1 MKKAALILILF
12 GCLAGLSF
20 GDSNHNFG
28 LGIMLGEPT
37 GLSFKI
43 WNRQTVAW
51 DAGAA
56 WSFVGGKYFQVHGD
70 FLLHNFNLFRIDT
83 GRMALY
89 YGVGARVKFGSSDS
103 DGGSSTVLSLR
114 VPLGVSYEFERTPVE
129 LFLEVV
135 PMLDLVPSTEVQ
147 MAGAIGFR
155 YYF

>member
-20 GDSNHNFG
+20 GQSKHNIG
-28 LGIMLGEPT
+28 LGIMFGEPT
-37 GLSFKI
+37 GLSFKM
-43 WNRQTVAW
+43 WNRQTVAF

-56 WSFVGGKYFQVHGD
+56 WSFVGGKFFQLHGD
-70 FLLHNFNLFRIDT
+70 LLFHNFSLFRVET

-89 YGVGARVKFGSSDS
+89 YGFGGRIKFADS
-103 DGGSSTVLSLR
+103 TTVSLR
-114 VPLGVSYEFERTPVE
+114 VPIGISYEFERTPAE

-135 PMLDLVPSTEVQ
+135 PMIDLIPATEVN

>member
-1 MKKAALILILF
+1 MKKAALVLILF

-20 GDSNHNFG
+20 GESNHSVG

-37 GLSFKI
+37 GISFKI

-56 WSFVGGKYFQVHGD
+56 WSFVGGKYFQIHGD
-70 FLLHNFNLFRIDT
+70 FLLHNFNLLKVET
-83 GRMALY
+83 GRMAFY
-89 YGVGARVKFGSSDS
+89 YGAGARIKFGSSDTTANS
-103 DGGSSTVLSLR
+103 DTVLSLR
-114 VPLGVSYEFERTPVE
+114 VPIGLSYEFERTPVE